1 MPEIHL
7 TEEEQAFID
16 TKLRTGAY
24 RSAEDVVRA
33 GLALLDRH
41 DRETEALRLSV
52 QQGIDD
58 ADAGR
63 VHEYA
68 SATDLL
74 KDIRQ
79 QAGESPIRKPRVA
92 KGHGH

>member
-33 GLALLDRH
+33 GLALLD
-41 DRETEALRLSV
+41 
-52 QQGIDD
+52 QQ
-58 ADAGR
+58 R
-63 VHEYA
+63 N
-68 SATDLL
+68 
-74 KDIRQ
+74 RF
-79 QAGESPIRKPRVA
+79 GE
-92 KGHGH
+92 

>member
-24 RSAEDVVRA
+24 RSVEEVVRA
-33 GLALLDRH
+33 GLALLDVH

-52 QQGIDD
+52 KHGIDD